1 MIHREE
7 AESLFAGG
15 FNCAQSLLTAYG
27 VNLGIDRDIALKLA
41 SAFGAGM
48 ARSGQMCGA
57 VTGALMVIG
66 LKFGAA
72 NSWNKVQK
80 AKVQS
85 KAAQFIKKFNKIHGD
100 TDCRRLIGLDLGT
113 EVGRKE
119 ARKKK
124 IFETVCVNFVRDAAA
139 ILDKMV

>member
-1 MIHREE
+1 MTQKEE
-7 AESLFAGG
+7 AEGLFAGG
-15 FNCAQSLLTAYG
+15 FNCAQSLLVAYG
-27 VNLGIDRDIALKLA
+27 ATLGINRDAALKLA
-41 SAFGAGM
+41 SAFGAGI

-80 AKVQS
+80 AKVHS
-85 KAAQFIKKFNKIHGD
+85 KAAKFIKRFKNIHGD
-100 TDCRRLIGLDLGT
+100 TDCCKLIGLDLDT
-113 EVGRKE
+113 EMGRKE
-119 ARKKK
+119 AKRKKVL
-124 IFETVCVNFVRDAAA
+124 ETRCVNFVQDAAE